1 MPFTVTRKIRFGHC
15 DPAGIVYYPRYFEMI
30 NDTVEDWFDE
40 RLRAPFGRMH
50 GPDAHGVPTARIEI
64 AFTAP
69 SRIGDRLDFALRPL
83 RLGRTSVDL
92 RIEATCGQELRLRL
106 NSTLVHISLGTG
118 RPVPWPEAL
127 RARIA
132 ADLDEAAA
140 E

>member
-40 RLRAPFGRMH
+40 RLGAPFGRMH

-92 RIEATCGQELRLRL
+92 RIEATCGGQVRLRL
-106 NSTLVHISLGTG
+106 TSTLVHISLGTG
-118 RPVPWPEAL
+118 RPVPWPEPL
-127 RARIA
+127 RAAIA
-132 ADLDEAAA
+132 ADLEDRTE